1 MSEPS
6 SVMDVYMQLYAQ
18 WSERGAHIA
27 AVRGFER
34 GVSDA
39 AEGRTECETL
49 PCDIHRMYEGDYQRG
64 YREGFYHGNEQPE
77 F

>member
-1 MSEPS
+1 MSGLS
-6 SVMDVYMQLYAQ
+6 SIGDIYMQLHDR
-18 WSERGAHIA
+18 WSERGAYIA

-39 AEGRTECETL
+39 AEGRVECESL
-49 PCDIHRMYEGDYQRG
+49 PCDIHRMYEDDYCRG
-64 YREGFYHGNEQPE
+64 YCEGYYHGNEQPE

>member
-1 MSEPS
+1 MLEPCS
-6 SVMDVYMQLYAQ
+6 IMDVYVPLYAQ

-39 AEGRTECETL
+39 AEGSTECEAL
-49 PCDIHRMYEGDYQRG
+49 PCDVHKMFEDDYCRG
-64 YREGFYHGNEQPE
+64 YREGFCHGNELPE